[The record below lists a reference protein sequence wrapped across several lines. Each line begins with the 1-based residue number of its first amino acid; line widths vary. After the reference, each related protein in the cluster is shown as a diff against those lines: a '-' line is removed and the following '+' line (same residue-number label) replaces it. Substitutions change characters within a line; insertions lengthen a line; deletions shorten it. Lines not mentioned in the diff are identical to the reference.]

1 MKKTT
6 NPLIFHI
13 TTFYHFGTTLFWHL
27 ARNPYIQKKFL
38 QGGLSPLQKL
48 DEILE
53 DPMTTQDGIM
63 REIDGR
69 CNRDGDYDLEANNIK
84 RRDW

>member
-1 MKKTT
+1 M
-6 NPLIFHI
+6 
-13 TTFYHFGTTLFWHL
+13 
-27 ARNPYIQKKFL
+27 
-38 QGGLSPLQKL
+38 QKL

-84 RRDW
+84 TRDW

>member
-1 MKKTT
+1 MNKSC
-6 NPLIFHI
+6 IFQF
-13 TTFYHFGTTLFWHL
+13 TKLYT
-27 ARNPYIQKKFL
+27 IQVQ
-38 QGGLSPLQKL
+38 QGWTSSGNLGDGRSPLQKL